1 MIQIISQRIA
11 FYSQYHYIQL
21 SKNLP
26 ATGQIKNSAMVGLT
40 GFEPVT
46 SPLSGAR
53 SNQLS
58 YRPDRSKRVVEQRR
72 LELLTSC
79 LQSRRSTN

>member
-1 MIQIISQRIA
+1 
-11 FYSQYHYIQL
+11 
-21 SKNLP
+21 
-26 ATGQIKNSAMVGLT
+26 MVGLT

>member
-1 MIQIISQRIA
+1 MHFYIAISLHTVVKEPTYKKI
-11 FYSQYHYIQL
+11 
-21 SKNLP
+21 
-26 ATGQIKNSAMVGLT
+26 GKNSLMVGLT

>member
-1 MIQIISQRIA
+1 MIQIILSVLHFI
-11 FYSQYHYIQL
+11 SQYHYIQL

-26 ATGQIKNSAMVGLT
+26 TIKKIGKNSLMVGLT

-58 YRPDRSKRVVEQRR
+58 YRPVR
-72 LELLTSC
+72 L
-79 LQSRRSTN
+79 

>member
-11 FYSQYHYIQL
+11 FLYRNITTYSCQRTYLQNI
-21 SKNLP
+21 
-26 ATGQIKNSAMVGLT
+26 GKNSLMVGLT

>member
-1 MIQIISQRIA
+1 MIQIILSVLH
-11 FYSQYHYIQL
+11 FLSQYHYIQL
-21 SKNLP
+21 SKNQL
-26 ATGQIKNSAMVGLT
+26 TLSKLKSLMVGLT

-58 YRPDRSKRVVEQRR
+58 YRPVR
-72 LELLTSC
+72 L
-79 LQSRRSTN
+79 

>member
-11 FYSQYHYIQL
+11 FYIAISLHTVVKEPTCNKAD
-21 SKNLP
+21 KNLL
-26 ATGQIKNSAMVGLT
+26 MVGLT

>member
-1 MIQIISQRIA
+1 
-11 FYSQYHYIQL
+11 
-21 SKNLP
+21 
-26 ATGQIKNSAMVGLT
+26 MVGLT

-58 YRPDRSKRVVEQRR
+58 YRPVR
-72 LELLTSC
+72 L
-79 LQSRRSTN
+79 

>member
-11 FYSQYHYIQL
+11 FYIAISLHTVVKEPTYN
-21 SKNLP
+21 KNI
-26 ATGQIKNSAMVGLT
+26 GKNSLMVGLT

-58 YRPDRSKRVVEQRR
+58 YRPDRF
-72 LELLTSC
+72 
-79 LQSRRSTN
+79 

>member
-1 MIQIISQRIA
+1 MIQIILSVLHFI
-11 FYSQYHYIQL
+11 SQYHYIQL
-21 SKNLP
+21 SKNQP
-26 ATGQIKNSAMVGLT
+26 IIKIIHKNSLMVGLT

-58 YRPDRSKRVVEQRR
+58 YRPVR
-72 LELLTSC
+72 L
-79 LQSRRSTN
+79 